1 MSTVQAVAKSATPTG
16 QVPIDFTTAIQIT
29 AHILFM
35 MQKNYEEMD
44 TSAVSHTV
52 KHHEML
58 KSIVH
63 TRNILNLFYM
73 QKMNHVRK

>member
-1 MSTVQAVAKSATPTG
+1 MSTVQAVAKSAAPPG

-29 AHILFM
+29 AHMLLM

-44 TSAVSHTV
+44 TSAISHTV

-73 QKMNHVRK
+73 QKMDQLRK

>member
-1 MSTVQAVAKSATPTG
+1 M
-16 QVPIDFTTAIQIT
+16 
-29 AHILFM
+29 LLM

-44 TSAVSHTV
+44 TSAISHTV

-73 QKMNHVRK
+73 QKMNQLRK